1 MPILILEKIM
11 PSVNLLVLALLL
23 AVASSARADLFDFL
37 KPTAK
42 TNSTGG
48 AGLSLG
54 ALSQDQMVSG
64 LKEALA
70 KGVQHSITNLGHDGG
85 YLNNV
90 NVKIPVPEKL
100 RTIESGLRSVGQGKL
115 VDDFIGTMNHAAEAA
130 VPEAAGVFSDAI
142 KGLTVEDAKA
152 LLKGPDDAATQYF
165 KKTGEGRIHEK
176 MAPIIKAATAKT
188 GVTASYKKLMAET
201 PGAALLGGFGG
212 TDTFDV
218 DKYVTQKAGDGLFKM
233 LAEQEKSIRHN
244 PAARTT
250 DLLQKVFGA
259 K

>member
-1 MPILILEKIM
+1 MK
-11 PSVNLLVLALLL
+11 LLALALLL
-23 AVASSARADLFDFL
+23 ALAPSARADFFDFL

-42 TNSTGG
+42 TNSAGG

-64 LKEALA
+64 LKEALG
-70 KGVQHSITNLGHDGG
+70 KGVQHSITNLGRDGG

-100 RTIESGLRSVGQGKL
+100 RTIEKGLRSAGQGKL

-142 KGLTVEDAKA
+142 KGMTLEDAKA

-165 KKTGEGRIHEK
+165 KKTGEGRIREK
-176 MAPIIKAATAKT
+176 MAPIIKAATEKT
-188 GVTASYKKLMAET
+188 GVTGSYKKLMAEAG
-201 PGAALLGGFGG
+201 PASSLLSGFGG
-212 TDTFDV
+212 GDALDV
-218 DKYVTQKAGDGLFKM
+218 DKYVTQKASDGLFKM
-233 LAEQEKSIRHN
+233 IAEQERSIRQN